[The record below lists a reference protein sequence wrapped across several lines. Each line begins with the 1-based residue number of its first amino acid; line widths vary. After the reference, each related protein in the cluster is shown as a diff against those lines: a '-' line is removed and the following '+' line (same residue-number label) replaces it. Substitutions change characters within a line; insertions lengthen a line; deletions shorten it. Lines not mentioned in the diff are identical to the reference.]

1 MKYPSYIAFLLLGV
15 LVSFALGAQTLIPTT
30 QSAFDKLLA
39 FNAAFIK
46 SNNVKTITFDIIDK
60 KDFQVAEDKNLV
72 QYYEFDKEGRL
83 KRFYYTIINKVIEK
97 EYHSG
102 PVYRKHRKISNGY
115 NYTRNEYQYDT
126 VSTVYFYNAGGDL
139 ALKRYNDGT
148 YYESYYY
155 EYDAQHR
162 VTHEK
167 RCKETNVA
175 ANKNDFQLG
184 SQTIISDETYQYQET
199 GKTQYKQVCQNNE
212 GRTYKE
218 IIVNFD
224 ADKRVINTNEQYTV
238 AWLLQQTNFVYNK
251 VGQMTEAVFKGN
263 ANGDLLL
270 KRTYEYDSNG
280 CIYSEKQYRNEVLQK
295 EISYVSDAAKKI
307 NSVIVRDPNE
317 KTIRIIK
324 LLYAF
329 Y

>member
-1 MKYPSYIAFLLLGV
+1 MKHLFHIVFLFLGV
-15 LVSFALGAQTLIPTT
+15 FVSVALGAQTLVPTT
-30 QSAFDKLLA
+30 KSAFDKLLD
-39 FNAAFIK
+39 FNTAFIK
-46 SNNVKTITFDIIDK
+46 GNHVKTITFDIIDK
-60 KDFQVAEDKNLV
+60 KDYQVAEDKNLV
-72 QYYEFDKEGRL
+72 QYYEFDQEGRL
-83 KRFYYTIINKVIEK
+83 KRFYYTTINKVIEK

-115 NYTRNEYQYDT
+115 SYTKNEYQYDT
-126 VSTVYFYNAGGDL
+126 VSTMHFYNAAGDL

-184 SQTIISDETYQYQET
+184 SQTIISDESYQYQET
-199 GKTQYKQVCQNNE
+199 GKGQYKQVCQNNE
-212 GRTYKE
+212 GRIYKE
-218 IIVNFD
+218 IIVNSD
-224 ADKRVINTNEQYTV
+224 ASGRVINTNEQYTV

-251 VGQMTEAVFKGN
+251 TGQMTEAVFKGN
-263 ANGDLLL
+263 ANGELTL
-270 KRTYEYDSNG
+270 KHTYEYDSNG
-280 CIYSEKQYRNEVLQK
+280 CIYGEKQYRNEALQK

-324 LLYAF
+324 LLYA
-329 Y
+329 YY